1 MGMVQQSSHTHLL
14 QSLFQFANFLLSI
27 PSFFIKIIPDAL
39 NLAFEGK
46 KYHIL
51 AIRKS
56 VFLKNC
62 YFKL

>member
-1 MGMVQQSSHTHLL
+1 MVQQLFHIHLL

-27 PSFFIKIIPDAL
+27 PSFFIKIIPDAM
-39 NLAFEGK
+39 NLPFEGK

-51 AIRKS
+51 TKTKS
-56 VFLKNC
+56 DFKKC